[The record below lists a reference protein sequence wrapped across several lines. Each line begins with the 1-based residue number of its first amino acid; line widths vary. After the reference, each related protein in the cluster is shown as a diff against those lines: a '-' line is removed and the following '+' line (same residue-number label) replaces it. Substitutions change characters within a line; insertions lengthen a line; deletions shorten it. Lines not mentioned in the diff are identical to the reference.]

1 MFTQSA
7 FIKKNTQEL
16 REKLRDMGYYVPPE
30 PFYSYKKVH
39 SALRKYKLLPE
50 LFYSPYLHAD
60 HGLIRPADAFNG
72 EGIDCEENEDLFLA
86 LAALRDDSDY
96 MQWFWYK
103 DILLKCIGTGSTITM
118 DGLYSLRFNTQ
129 NKGYIELM
137 NNCVRKATV
146 EELIEHFESER

>member
-86 LAALRDDSDY
+86 LAALRDDTDFL
-96 MQWFWYK
+96 QWFVWDK
-103 DILLKCIGTGSTITM
+103 TILTNKKGKWMLSYVGKM
-118 DGLYSLRFNTQ
+118 RVDMLE
-129 NKGYIELM
+129 KGYYH
-137 NNCVRKATV
+137 KATV
-146 EELIEHFESER
+146 EELIKHFESER